1 MTLVGGD
8 KTSQI
13 KIFAMDVDG
22 VLTDGCMYYS
32 TEGEVMK
39 KFNTRDGM
47 GIELLRQNGITP
59 VIVTQED
66 SEIVKKRAAKLKVTE
81 VYTGIRDKLDLIRK
95 VASKYGVGFGE
106 IAYIGDDIND
116 LEVLKQ
122 VGLSFAPGD
131 AVEVVQEA
139 VSRVVSRRGGE
150 GAVREAIDLV
160 LGGIKA

>member
-1 MTLVGGD
+1 
-8 KTSQI
+8 
-13 KIFAMDVDG
+13 
-22 VLTDGCMYYS
+22 
-32 TEGEVMK
+32 
-39 KFNTRDGM
+39 M
-47 GIELLRQNGITP
+47 GIELLRMNGVIP

-150 GAVREAIDLV
+150 GAVREAIDFV

>member
-1 MTLVGGD
+1 MTVVD
-8 KTSQI
+8 KDKASQI

-47 GIELLRQNGITP
+47 GIELLRKNGVIP

-81 VYTGIRDKLDLIRK
+81 VYTGITDKLDLIRK
-95 VASKYGVGFGE
+95 VATKHDVGFPE

-116 LEVLKQ
+116 LEVLQK

-131 AVEVVQEA
+131 AEEVVQKV

-150 GAVREAIDLV
+150 GAVREAIDFV